1 MSNRQ
6 KMPDGRVDAFVA
18 AVNASDTLQLP
29 CDSIPEPCRLVEDN
43 GFCNWRIVPSQGAS
57 WIPSWKDS
65 CRLVGPSPFVLS
77 LLAICFLRSFCG
89 PLQFYSVGLTEAIE
103 NEYDLGS
110 QFCSTDPC

>member
-18 AVNASDTLQLP
+18 AVNASDTLKLP

-57 WIPSWKDS
+57 WILSWKDS

-77 LLAICFLRSFCG
+77 LLAICFLRSFAALCN
-89 PLQFYSVGLTEAIE
+89 SIR
-103 NEYDLGS
+103 
-110 QFCSTDPC
+110 